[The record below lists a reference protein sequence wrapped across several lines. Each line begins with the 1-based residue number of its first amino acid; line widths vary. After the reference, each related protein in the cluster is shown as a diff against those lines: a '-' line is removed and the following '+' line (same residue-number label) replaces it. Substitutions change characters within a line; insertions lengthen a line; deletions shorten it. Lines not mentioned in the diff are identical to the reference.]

1 MPIHLHP
8 ITRRDFLARS
18 VAAGAAVVLGPT
30 ARGAQESGRVDPHR
44 FALLADTHIDAD
56 PAKVSRGVNMTD
68 HLARAVREVA
78 SLAPRPAGVIVGGDC
93 AITKGL
99 KGDYVQ
105 FASVAKGLSDAKL
118 PVHLALGNHD
128 HRENMYAALKARR
141 PAKAPVA
148 GKHVSIITAPR
159 ANWFLLDS
167 LNVVNQVPGLLGAKQ
182 LAWLAKALDA
192 HRDRPAIVVAHHDP
206 QWTVEDPTGK
216 KRRISGL
223 VDTEALFEVMA
234 KRRHVKAYVFG
245 HTHRWGRSVRD
256 GLHLINVPAVG
267 YVFQKTQPSGWL
279 LAQLK
284 SDGVAL
290 ELRSID
296 PEHKAHGQKV
306 ELTWRS

>member
-1 MPIHLHP
+1 MSIHLHP
-8 ITRRDFLARS
+8 MTRREFLARS

-30 ARGAQESGRVDPHR
+30 ARGSEDGAPRDPHR
-44 FALLADTHIDAD
+44 FALLADTHVDAD
-56 PAKVSRGVNMTD
+56 PAVVKSGVNMTD
-68 HLARAVREVA
+68 HFAHVVKEVA
-78 SLAPRPAGVIVGGDC
+78 SLAVKPAGVILDGDC
-93 AITKGL
+93 AHLKGL

-105 FASVAKGLSDAKL
+105 LASVAKGLSDAKL
-118 PVHLALGNHD
+118 PVHLLLGNHD

-148 GKHVSIITAPR
+148 GKHVSIVASPR

-167 LNVVNQVPGLLGAKQ
+167 LNRVSAVPGLLGAEQ

-192 HRDRPAIVVAHHDP
+192 HSDRPAIVVAHHDP
-206 QWTVEDPTGK
+206 QWPVKNAAGK

-223 VDTEALFEVMA
+223 VDTEALFEVIT

-267 YVFQKTQPSGWL
+267 YVFQKRQPSGWL
-279 LAQLK
+279 LAQLQP
-284 SDGVAL
+284 DGITL

-296 PEHKAHGQKV
+296 PTHKAHGEKV
-306 ELTWRS
+306 ELPWRS

>member
-1 MPIHLHP
+1 MPVHLHP

-18 VAAGAAVVLGPT
+18 VAAGAALVLGPT
-30 ARGAQESGRVDPHR
+30 ARGSQESGQADPHR
-44 FALLADTHIDAD
+44 FALLADTHVDAD
-56 PAKVSRGVNMTD
+56 PAMAKSGVNMTD
-68 HLARAVREVA
+68 HFAHAVKEVA
-78 SLAPRPAGVIVGGDC
+78 SLAPRPAGVIVNGDC
-93 AITKGL
+93 AHLKGL
-99 KGDYVQ
+99 QGDYLQ

-118 PVHLALGNHD
+118 AVHLALGNHD
-128 HRENMYAALKARR
+128 HRENMYAVLKARR
-141 PAKAPVA
+141 PAKALVA
-148 GKHVSIITAPR
+148 GKHVSIVASPR

-167 LNVVNQVPGLLGAKQ
+167 LNVVNAVPGLLGAEQ

-192 HRDRPAIVVAHHDP
+192 HSDRPAIVVAHHDP
-206 QWTVEDPTGK
+206 QFPAKDPAGK

-223 VDTEALFEVMA
+223 VDSEALFEVMA
-234 KRRHVKAYVFG
+234 RRRHVKAYVFG

-256 GLHLINVPAVG
+256 GLHLINVPAVA

-284 SDGVAL
+284 GDGVAL

-296 PEHKAHGQKV
+296 PEHKARGQKV

>member
-1 MPIHLHP
+1 MPIHLCP
-8 ITRRDFLARS
+8 MTRREFLTRS
-18 VAAGAAVVLGPT
+18 AAAGAAMVLGPT
-30 ARGAQESGRVDPHR
+30 AHGSQQSGRVDPNR

-68 HLARAVREVA
+68 HLAHAVKDVA
-78 SLAPRPAGVIVGGDC
+78 SLAPGPAGVIVGGDC
-93 AITKGL
+93 AHSKGL
-99 KGDYVQ
+99 KGDYLQ
-105 FASVAKGLSDAKL
+105 LASVARGLSDAKL
-118 PVHLALGNHD
+118 AVHLALGNHD

-141 PAKAPVA
+141 PAKATVA
-148 GKHVSIITAPR
+148 GKHVSVITSPR

-167 LNVVNQVPGLLGAKQ
+167 LNVVNQVSGLLGAKQ
-182 LAWLAKALDA
+182 LAWLTRALDA
-192 HRDRPAIVVAHHDP
+192 HSDKPAIVVAHHNP
-206 QWTVEDPTGK
+206 QWSVQDPTAK
-216 KRRISGL
+216 RRRISGL
-223 VDTEALFEVMA
+223 VDTKALFEVMA

-284 SDGVAL
+284 TDGVEL
-290 ELRSID
+290 ELHSID
-296 PEHKAHGQKV
+296 PKHKAHGQKV